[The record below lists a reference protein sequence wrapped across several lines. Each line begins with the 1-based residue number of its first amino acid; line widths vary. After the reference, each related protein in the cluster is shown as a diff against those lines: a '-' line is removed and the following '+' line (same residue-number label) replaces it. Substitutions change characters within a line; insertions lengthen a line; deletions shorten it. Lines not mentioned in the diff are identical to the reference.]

1 MEQNENETT
10 LEEYNEMD
18 IGEMQSAPQGC
29 NEMESWDEALE
40 GDGDERFISDK
51 AAMRDELASKKR
63 KKLQVIRQQASGI
76 NISGNS
82 KAVFSINVN
91 SVVKNDF
98 IVKNGKNFVTLSHL
112 RASLNDKKKTP
123 PTKSSGS
130 RLDHPVTK
138 EKTTASIQ

>member
-1 MEQNENETT
+1 
-10 LEEYNEMD
+10 MD

-63 KKLQVIRQQASGI
+63 KKLQV
-76 NISGNS
+76 
-82 KAVFSINVN
+82 N

-123 PTKSSGS
+123 PTESSGS
-130 RLDHPVTK
+130 RLDHPVMK